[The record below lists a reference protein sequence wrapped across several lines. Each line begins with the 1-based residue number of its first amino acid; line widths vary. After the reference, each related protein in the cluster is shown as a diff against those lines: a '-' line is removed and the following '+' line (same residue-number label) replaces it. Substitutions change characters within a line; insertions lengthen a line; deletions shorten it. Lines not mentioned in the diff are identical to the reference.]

1 MTLTTEL
8 QKMFEEKTKKLSLEF
23 HQANCCQ
30 DELGDFDKLK
40 ECLEKAK
47 PYVLHFQ
54 DYYLPRIKEE
64 RGLESMVLD
73 LKQKQ
78 NDYLHT
84 CHEFSE
90 IPSDADINEL
100 RECLKKACEYI
111 EEFEK
116 DLKELGFDV

>member
-1 MTLTTEL
+1 
-8 QKMFEEKTKKLSLEF
+8 
-23 HQANCCQ
+23 
-30 DELGDFDKLK
+30 
-40 ECLEKAK
+40 
-47 PYVLHFQ
+47 
-54 DYYLPRIKEE
+54 
-64 RGLESMVLD
+64 MVLD

-90 IPSDADINEL
+90 IPNDADINEL